1 VLGPLQGHK
10 RAGLL
15 CSGEPRTNDGKDE
28 PLIMMRT
35 SKSMVV
41 CSAVQCGLLVGLA
54 YGVSNGEKAEV
65 KGVIATRTG
74 ETLVLATD
82 SGNVTVVL
90 NDDTKVQ
97 QPKGLGMRKKQMSV
111 TVLVPSLRITADGV
125 GVSKFRLRAL
135 AN

>member
-1 VLGPLQGHK
+1 
-10 RAGLL
+10 
-15 CSGEPRTNDGKDE
+15 
-28 PLIMMRT
+28 MMRT

-90 NDDTKVQ
+90 NDDTKVRSQKVWVCARSRCQSRFWSLVYGLQ
-97 QPKGLGMRKKQMSV
+97 Q
-111 TVLVPSLRITADGV
+111 TVSE
-125 GVSKFRLRAL
+125 
-135 AN
+135 

>member
-1 VLGPLQGHK
+1 
-10 RAGLL
+10 
-15 CSGEPRTNDGKDE
+15 
-28 PLIMMRT
+28 MMRT

-97 QPKGLGMRKKQMSV
+97 PKGLGMRKKQMSV

>member
-1 VLGPLQGHK
+1 
-10 RAGLL
+10 
-15 CSGEPRTNDGKDE
+15 
-28 PLIMMRT
+28 MMRT

-41 CSAVQCGLLVGLA
+41 CSAVLCGLLVGLA
-54 YGVSNGEKAEV
+54 FGVSNGEKAKV

-97 QPKGLGMRKKQMSV
+97 QPKVWVCARSRCQSRFWSLDSGSQRKVSAMRRAGWW
-111 TVLVPSLRITADGV
+111 PS
-125 GVSKFRLRAL
+125 RLPSTRTICKWRKPFKL
-135 AN
+135 A